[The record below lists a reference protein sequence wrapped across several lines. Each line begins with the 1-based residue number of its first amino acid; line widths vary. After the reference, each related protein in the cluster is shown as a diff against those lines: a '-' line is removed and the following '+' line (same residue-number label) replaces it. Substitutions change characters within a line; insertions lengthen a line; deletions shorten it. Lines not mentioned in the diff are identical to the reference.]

1 MMTTA
6 MFMMYDDNDHGP
18 GGVGDCDGDHVTDDI
33 IYDRILELKEN
44 IPLTK
49 WPSKLLTYFALVD

>member
-49 WPSKLLTYFALVD
+49 